1 MPLDPS
7 AVQTFIPSSLFP
19 NSNESQGFDVSASQP
34 LRYAAPLASDQL
46 LLRIATLPGPCALL
60 CASPWP
66 GVALLRPSVC
76 AQGKGEFCKFFP
88 KTGHFACKGCNFPL
102 YSSAVKFKD
111 HGWDAYSKCYY
122 TDDLCHV
129 GLRERGEVCCNN
141 CGSHLGHVFFGER
154 QSDTNERH

>member
-1 MPLDPS
+1 MVGRVDFSKYPYQLSD
-7 AVQTFIPSSLFP
+7 AEWRAKLTKEEYHV
-19 NSNESQGFDVSASQP
+19 
-34 LRYAAPLASDQL
+34 LRQCGTEAP
-46 LLRIATLPGPCALL
+46 
-60 CASPWP
+60 
-66 GVALLRPSVC
+66 
-76 AQGKGEFCKFFP
+76 GKGEFCKFFP